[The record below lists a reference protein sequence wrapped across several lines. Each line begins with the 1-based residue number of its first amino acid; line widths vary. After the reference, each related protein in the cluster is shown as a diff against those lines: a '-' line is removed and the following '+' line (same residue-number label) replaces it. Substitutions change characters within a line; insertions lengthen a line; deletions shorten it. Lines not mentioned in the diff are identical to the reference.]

1 MLYVDYTWDLD
12 QNYIMPDRDLNI
24 SELGWK
30 VGDYFRIEE
39 RNGRA
44 VLIRVDP
51 LIKFIKDGEHG

>member
-12 QNYIMPDRDLNI
+12 QNYIMPDKDLNI
-24 SELGWK
+24 RELGWK
-30 VGDYFRIEE
+30 TGDYFRVEE

-44 VLIRVDP
+44 VLIKVDP

>member
-39 RNGRA
+39 LNGRMI
-44 VLIRVDP
+44 LLKMDP
-51 LIKFIKDGEHG
+51 LVKFVKDG

>member
-12 QNYIMPDRDLNI
+12 QNYIMPDKDLNI
-24 SELGWK
+24 LELGWK
-30 VGDYFRIEE
+30 TGDYFRVEE

>member
-24 SELGWK
+24 KELGWK
-30 VGDYFRIEE
+30 TGDYFRVEE

-51 LIKFIKDGEHG
+51 LILF